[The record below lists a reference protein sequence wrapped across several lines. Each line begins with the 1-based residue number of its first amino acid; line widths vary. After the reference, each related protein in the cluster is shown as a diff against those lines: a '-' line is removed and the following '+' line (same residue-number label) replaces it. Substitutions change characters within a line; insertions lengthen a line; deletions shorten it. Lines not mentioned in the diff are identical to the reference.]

1 MLHIMAILW
10 KHKSSGLALSL
21 FFCWICLVLRQ
32 IGFSEYGDI
41 FWKDLTLQSAVSG
54 WPEWWL
60 HAAVPCK
67 ANIVIMG
74 GGVPAPGQHC
84 TASTLHKLS
93 HYPGPWPI
101 LSQGTGAEA
110 GCCTGGGG
118 PSSGCPGSAVVPIC
132 SSVGTPRPP
141 PSQGLIIYTWITR
154 GLGYQ
159 HTRAAKEP
167 LAKF

>member
-1 MLHIMAILW
+1 MGTQVFWTCSLPVLLLDKFGTITANWVLGIRRHILEG
-10 KHKSSGLALSL
+10 SN
-21 FFCWICLVLRQ
+21 
-32 IGFSEYGDI
+32 
-41 FWKDLTLQSAVSG
+41 SAVVLSG
-54 WPEWWL
+54 WPEWRL
-60 HAAVPCK
+60 QAAVPCK

-118 PSSGCPGSAVVPIC
+118 PSSRCQDRLWSSFVAVLAPSPATQPGPHNLHVD
-132 SSVGTPRPP
+132 
-141 PSQGLIIYTWITR
+141 YTWIRLPT
-154 GLGYQ
+154 Q
-159 HTRAAKEP
+159 ASV
-167 LAKF
+167 

>member
-1 MLHIMAILW
+1 M
-10 KHKSSGLALSL
+10 KTTSGITPSNLYSR
-21 FFCWICLVLRQ
+21 VLRQ
-32 IGFSEYGDI
+32 IGFREYGDGDI

-54 WPEWWL
+54 WPEWRL
-60 HAAVPCK
+60 QAAVPCK

-118 PSSGCPGSAVVPIC
+118 PSSRCQDRLWSPFVAVLAPSPATQPGPHNLHVD
-132 SSVGTPRPP
+132 
-141 PSQGLIIYTWITR
+141 YTWIRLPT
-154 GLGYQ
+154 Q
-159 HTRAAKEP
+159 
-167 LAKF
+167 